1 MLSLNITIERNS
13 LQDRLFEQAIAAHKL
28 NAEQF
33 SSIVEVLNREQI
45 SLQDFWAYVT
55 DREISE
61 GVAKSSISSA
71 VKQVLSVEQF
81 NNLIKHDITW
91 VN

>member
-1 MLSLNITIERNS
+1 MLSLNTTIERKS
-13 LQDRLFEQAIAAHKL
+13 LQDRLFEQAISAHKL

-61 GVAKSSISSA
+61 GIAKSSISSA
-71 VKQVLSVEQF
+71 IKQVLSVEQF

>member
-1 MLSLNITIERNS
+1 MLSLNITIERRS

-33 SSIVEVLNREQI
+33 SAIVEVLNREQI

>member
-1 MLSLNITIERNS
+1 MLSLNSLEVRKS
-13 LQDRLFEQAIAAHKL
+13 LQHRLLEQAIAAHKL

-45 SLQDFWAYVT
+45 SLQNFWNYVT
-55 DREISE
+55 YRELQGDIAPS
-61 GVAKSSISSA
+61 AISSA
-71 VKQVLSVEQF
+71 IKEVLTTEQF
-81 NNLIKHDITW
+81 NNLIRQDITW

>member
-1 MLSLNITIERNS
+1 MLSLNTTIERKS

-33 SSIVEVLNREQI
+33 SAIVEVLNREQI
-45 SLQDFWAYVT
+45 SLQNFWNYVT
-55 DREISE
+55 YRELQGDIAPS
-61 GVAKSSISSA
+61 AISSA
-71 VKQVLSVEQF
+71 VKEVLTTEQF
-81 NNLIKHDITW
+81 NNLIRQDITW

>member
-1 MLSLNITIERNS
+1 MLSLNSLEVRKS

-45 SLQDFWAYVT
+45 ALQDFWNYVT
-55 DREISE
+55 YRELQGDIAPS
-61 GVAKSSISSA
+61 AISSA
-71 VKQVLSVEQF
+71 VKEVLTTEQF
-81 NNLIKHDITW
+81 NNLIRQDITW

>member
-1 MLSLNITIERNS
+1 MLSLNSLEVRKS
-13 LQDRLFEQAIAAHKL
+13 LQERLLNQAISAHKL

-33 SSIVEVLNREQI
+33 SSIVEVLKREQI
-45 SLQDFWAYVT
+45 SLQNFWNYVT

-71 VKQVLSVEQF
+71 IKQVLSVEQF